1 MSFEYSRR
9 KLLQH
14 LATSGF
20 AAGGAL
26 ALMESAS
33 VESALADPA
42 GRKDAKPGLLVE
54 GDEHKVRFD
63 AGKVVEPARTL
74 PVIRETD
81 VLVVGSGPAGICA
94 AVSAARAGCKVTL
107 IERYGHFGGLWSGG
121 LVLYIL
127 GHIATTAGG
136 KKNVCQGIGE
146 DILCRLDKLHN
157 GVVNH
162 KPLGYPT
169 VDAEALKY
177 VMVEMVLEE
186 GIDALLHSWA
196 VETIMDGNVC
206 RGVVFESKSGRQ
218 AVLAKQII
226 DATGDGDIFGLA
238 GAPNERR
245 VYQIGLPYRIANL
258 DRGEAER
265 KKKKE
270 KGKRPPRNRGGITP
284 VKGVR
289 WVNMK
294 GPDAD
299 GLDVKAISRLE
310 LKHRHQIWKQV
321 EKLRKT
327 PGYEDVYLTETAP
340 QLGVRVT
347 RALDGETRLTM
358 DGVLSGKKFDD
369 CLGYGGSWS
378 GDHQAWQVPFGCLLP
393 KKVENL
399 LAAGRCVSA
408 EPYMSDLVRVIPNC
422 WVTGHA
428 AGAAAATAV
437 LKNQIVRE
445 VDLDAV
451 RKLLKEQKACLEV

>member
-1 MSFEYSRR
+1 MSIEYSRR
-9 KLLQH
+9 KLLKY
-14 LATSGF
+14 LATSSF
-20 AAGGAL
+20 AAGGAA
-26 ALMESAS
+26 ALMESTL
-33 VESALADPA
+33 VESTMADPV
-42 GRKDAKPGLLVE
+42 GRKDAKPGVLVE
-54 GDEHKVRFD
+54 GDEHKVQFQD
-63 AGKVVEPARTL
+63 GKVVEPARTL
-74 PVIRETD
+74 PVIQETD

-94 AVSAARAGCKVTL
+94 AVSAARAGCKVML

-127 GHIATTAGG
+127 GHIVTTPNG
-136 KKNVCQGIGE
+136 KKNVCKGIGE

-162 KPLGYPT
+162 TPLGYPT

-218 AVLAKQII
+218 AVLAKQVV

-245 VYQIGLPYRIANL
+245 IYNIGLPYRIGNL
-258 DRGEAER
+258 DHGESKRE
-265 KKKKE
+265 KE
-270 KGKRPPRNRGGITP
+270 TRPPRNLGAITP
-284 VKGVR
+284 VQGVR
-289 WVNMK
+289 WVNMQ

-299 GLDVKAISRLE
+299 GLDVKQLSKLE
-310 LKHRHQIWKQV
+310 LAHRRQIWKQV
-321 EKLRKT
+321 EKLRET
-327 PGYEDVYLTETAP
+327 PGYDEVYLAETAP

-347 RALDGETRLTM
+347 RALEGVTKLTM
-358 DGVLSGKKFDD
+358 DGVLAGKKFDD
-369 CLGYGGSWS
+369 CLGYGGSWR

-393 KKVENL
+393 QKVENL
-399 LAAGRCVSA
+399 LAAGRCISA

-428 AGAAAATAV
+428 AGAAAATAA
-437 LKNQIVRE
+437 LNNQIVRD
-445 VDLDAV
+445 VDLDSV

>member
-9 KLLQH
+9 KLLQY
-14 LATSGF
+14 LAASGF
-20 AAGGAL
+20 ATGGTL
-26 ALMESAS
+26 ASLQ
-33 VESALADPA
+33 SALADPV
-42 GRKDAKPGLLVE
+42 GRTDAKPGVLIE
-54 GDEHKVRFD
+54 GDEHKVRLD
-63 AGKVVEPARTL
+63 GGKVVEPARTV
-74 PVIRETD
+74 PVLQETD
-81 VLVVGSGPAGICA
+81 VLIVGSGPAGICA

-127 GHIATTAGG
+127 GHIVTTPSG
-136 KKNVCQGIGE
+136 KKNVCKGIGE
-146 DILCRLDKLHN
+146 DILCRLDKLDRGIVDHT
-157 GVVNH
+157 
-162 KPLGYPT
+162 PLGYPT

-186 GIDALLHSWA
+186 KIDALLHSWA
-196 VETIMDGNVC
+196 VETVMDGDVC

-245 VYQIGLPYRIANL
+245 IYNVGLPYRIGNL
-258 DRGEAER
+258 DKG
-265 KKKKE
+265 KE
-270 KGKRPPRNRGGITP
+270 KREEEGRPPRNLGAITP
-284 VKGVR
+284 VDGVN
-289 WVNMK
+289 WVNMQ
-294 GPDAD
+294 GPDID
-299 GLDVKAISRLE
+299 GLDVKELSRLE
-310 LKHRHQIWKQV
+310 LNHRRQIWKQV
-321 EKLRKT
+321 QTLRQT
-327 PGYEDVYLTETAP
+327 PGYEDVYLMETAP
-340 QLGVRVT
+340 QLGVRIT
-347 RALDGETRLTM
+347 RALAGMTTLTM
-358 DGVLSGKKFDD
+358 DGVKSGKKFDD
-369 CLGYGGSWS
+369 CLGYGGAWK

-399 LAAGRCVSA
+399 LAAGRCISA

-437 LKNQIVRE
+437 SKNQLVRE

-451 RKLLKEQKACLEV
+451 RQLLHEQKACLEV